1 MSQTTIVETIL
12 QTIGQSAET
21 NANAVISHAQKRQQE
36 ALDREEKRIREQQT
50 QRKKEGFDQIRTAAG
65 KEICAAENKARAKL
79 FHHRETIRL
88 EVMEQA
94 RAEIE
99 SFTKTP
105 AYEEFLVQAA
115 IKIREKMQGNCGVLN
130 MRECDTHLAAKVS
143 AHLGHSITLHTDP
156 SIVLGGITVISA
168 DGTLIVDFTL
178 DTRLTQQ
185 NTWFTEHSGLTI
197 E

>member
-1 MSQTTIVETIL
+1 MSQSTVVESIL
-12 QTIGQSAET
+12 QSIGQSAET
-21 NANAVISHAQKRQQE
+21 TANALISSAKNRQKE
-36 ALDREEKRIREQQT
+36 ALAREEKRICEQQSHL
-50 QRKKEGFDQIRTAAG
+50 KKEGFDRIRTAAG

-94 RAEIE
+94 RKEIE
-99 SFTKTP
+99 AFTQTP

-115 IKIREKMQGNCGVLN
+115 IKIREKMQGECGVLN
-130 MRECDTHLAAKVS
+130 MRECDTPMAAKVS

-156 SIVLGGITVISA
+156 SILLGGITVISK
-168 DGTLIVDFTL
+168 DGTLMVDFTL

-185 NTWFTEHSGLTI
+185 NIWFTEHSGLTI